1 MTTVTR
7 RAALAGAG
15 TGAAVLAT
23 GAAHAAASL
32 PPSAFRS
39 NFVTRNGV
47 KLHTASLGK
56 GPPVVFV
63 HGFPDFWW
71 SWRAQMA
78 AISKTHT
85 AVALDQRGYNL
96 SDKPEGD
103 AAYAMPE
110 LVQDVAAV
118 IDSLGGRAALVGHD
132 WGGAVSWQ
140 VANAFPQKV
149 ERLAILNLPHPANM
163 ARELQNNPAQQANSA
178 YARNFQQPGA
188 ASKLTAEG
196 LAGWVKAEDRGPYI
210 EAFKRSNFE
219 SMLAYYRVNYP
230 KPPYN
235 SGAAAPM
242 APLKMRTLVIHGLDD
257 KALLS
262 SGLDRTWDRI
272 DAPLT
277 MVTIPHAGHFV
288 QADAA
293 EEVNRALVNWLAAP
307 PLKA

>member
-15 TGAAVLAT
+15 TGAAAL
-23 GAAHAAASL
+23 AAATAQAAP
-32 PPSAFRS
+32 PPSAFRHDY
-39 NFVTRNGV
+39 VTRDGV
-47 KLHTASLGK
+47 KLHVASLGR
-56 GPPVVFV
+56 GSPVVFV

-71 SWRAQMA
+71 TWREQMA
-78 AISKTHT
+78 AVAPAHR
-85 AVALDQRGYNL
+85 AVAMDQRGYNL
-96 SDKPEGD
+96 SDKPAGD

-110 LVQDVAAV
+110 LVHDVAAV
-118 IDSLGGRAALVGHD
+118 IDSVGGRAALVGHD

-140 VANAFPQKV
+140 VAARYPDKV

-163 ARELQNNPAQQANSA
+163 ARELQNNPAQRESSA

-188 ASKLTAEG
+188 AAKLTAEG
-196 LAGWVKAEDRGPYI
+196 LAGWVKPQDRGPYV
-210 EAFKRSNFE
+210 EAFKRSNFD

-230 KPPYN
+230 RPPYD
-235 SGAAAPM
+235 SGAATAIG
-242 APLKMRTLVIHGLDD
+242 PLRMRTLVIHGLDD

-288 QADAA
+288 QRDAA
-293 EEVNRALVNWLAAP
+293 DEVNRALVNWLAAP